1 VNSKLK
7 TACIILYV
15 VGAIAIVYG
24 LVYTFIP
31 TLFPYHKRYLGIPLT
46 DLPPHVLDLYLLIYR
61 GVGAAML
68 SIGTTL
74 IMLVKGL
81 LSRGNRWALWT
92 IGVMMGLTLVPLLFI
107 TRSVGPYTPWWGIG
121 ILIAVVAFALYLA
134 WPHTTRQ

>member
-1 VNSKLK
+1 MNRKLK
-7 TACIILYV
+7 TACVILYV

-24 LVYTFIP
+24 LVYSFIP
-31 TLFPYHKRYLGIPLT
+31 TLFPYHKRYLGIPL
-46 DLPPHVLDLYLLIYR
+46 DSLPPHVLDLYLLIYR

-81 LSRGNRWALWT
+81 LSKGNRWAWWT
-92 IGVMMGLTLVPLLFI
+92 IAIMMALTLVPLLFI

-121 ILIAVVAFALYLA
+121 ILIAVVGFALYLA
-134 WPHTTRQ
+134 WPNTSNQ

>member
-1 VNSKLK
+1 MNSKLK
-7 TACIILYV
+7 TACIVLYV
-15 VGAIAIVYG
+15 VGVIAIAYG
-24 LVYTFIP
+24 LVYLFIP

-46 DLPPHVLDLYLLIYR
+46 DLPPHVVDLYLLIYR

-81 LSRGNRWALWT
+81 LSKGNRWAWWT
-92 IGVMMGLTLVPLLFI
+92 IAAMMGLTLVPLLFI

-121 ILIAVVAFALYLA
+121 ILILVVAFALYLA

>member
-1 VNSKLK
+1 MNSKLK
-7 TACIILYV
+7 TACIVLYV
-15 VGAIAIVYG
+15 VGVIAIAYG
-24 LVYTFIP
+24 LVYLFIP

-46 DLPPHVLDLYLLIYR
+46 DLPPHVVDLYLLIYR

-81 LSRGNRWALWT
+81 LSKGNRWAWWT
-92 IGVMMGLTLVPLLFI
+92 IAAMMGLTLLPLLFI

-121 ILIAVVAFALYLA
+121 ILILVVAFALYLA

>member
-1 VNSKLK
+1 MNRKLK

-15 VGAIAIVYG
+15 VAAIALVYG

-31 TLFPYHKRYLGIPLT
+31 TLFPYHKRYLGIPVI

-68 SIGTTL
+68 SIGATL

-81 LSRGNRWALWT
+81 LSKGNRWAWWT
-92 IGVMMGLTLVPLLFI
+92 IAVMMGLTLVPLLFI

-121 ILIAVVAFALYLA
+121 ILIGVVAVALWLA
-134 WPHTTRQ
+134 WPHTSNK